1 MGEVVVAAANNIPA
15 LFFFIWCVCLRPCV
29 MLGCLSVYFSRV
41 GVSVYF
47 SRVNLSVSHT
57 LPHTLSHTLTLS
69 LHPPAHPLPH
79 PLGGSSDGSSTLG
92 VGSFLA
98 PAPGERRR
106 RRPWRRKRKGAASSA
121 M

>member
-15 LFFFIWCVCLRPCV
+15 LFFFICCVCLRQCV

-57 LPHTLSHTLTLS
+57 LFS
-69 LHPPAHPLPH
+69 L
-79 PLGGSSDGSSTLG
+79 
-92 VGSFLA
+92 FLA
-98 PAPGERRR
+98 RGGRDTEI
-106 RRPWRRKRKGAASSA
+106 
-121 M
+121 